1 MSTYLPEE
9 IVLNILT
16 LLPPKT
22 LLRFRCVCRTWRTLI
37 GNPDFFTQNT
47 LNQSILRLSDR
58 PSPLLLTEANEGSN
72 DSFKRH
78 FYFLSDQTL
87 ECQSQIILKGSLFF
101 EVTLVASCNGLLC
114 LCDYTLNKIYLWNP
128 ATSDTPR
135 SIPRQRHPP
144 NPFLQ
149 VGMLLGTVGFGFDR
163 RSNDFKV
170 LKISHV
176 SSYDSAPCH
185 FNQPVHFQPEVYD
198 YIPCHFNHPF
208 HFQPEVY
215 SSPCHF
221 NHPVYFQ
228 PEVYSLSTGTWRLL
242 DLRVPFEQTHELF
255 LNFPILNFPTTA
267 ADEIFF
273 WWEVVDRHSHNLI
286 NEKIVAFDFNHE
298 LFRTTPLPDGAHST
312 YYSCYHFTVLN
323 GFLTIMGLGFPFEEM
338 RSRSSGLVIWVLFE
352 FGVKESWTK
361 LMNLQLFIENPGRP
375 LGLWKNRELIIQNA
389 KGQLILYNL
398 FTHTKKEVASTHRNT
413 LPLPDF
419 PLQGFPYTCSNS
431 VRRGRIELECNI

>member
-47 LNQSILRLSDR
+47 LNQSILRFSDR
-58 PSPLLLTEANEGSN
+58 PSPLLLTETNEGS
-72 DSFKRH
+72 SFKRH

-87 ECQSQIILKGSLFF
+87 ECQSQIILKGGLFF
-101 EVTLVASCNGLLC
+101 EVTLVASCKGLLC
-114 LCDYTLNKIYLWNP
+114 LSDYTLNKIYLWNP
-128 ATSDTPR
+128 ATSDTPK

-149 VGMLLGTVGFGFDR
+149 VGMFLDTVGFGFDW

-185 FNQPVHFQPEVYD
+185 Y
-198 YIPCHFNHPF
+198 NHPF

-215 SSPCHF
+215 STPCHF
-221 NHPVYFQ
+221 NHPIHFQ

-242 DLRVPFEQTHELF
+242 DLRVPFEEIHGSI
-255 LNFPILNFPTTA
+255 LNFPFLNFPTTA
-267 ADEIFF
+267 ADGIFF
-273 WWEVVDRHSHNLI
+273 WWEVVDRHSHNPKT
-286 NEKIVAFDFNHE
+286 EKIVAFDFNHE

-323 GFLTIMGLGFPFEEM
+323 GSLTIMGFPFEEK

-361 LMNLQLFIENPGRP
+361 LMNLPLLIENPERP
-375 LGLWKNRELIIQNA
+375 LGLWKNRALIIQNA

-398 FTHTKKEVASTHRNT
+398 FTHTKKEVVSTCRNT

-431 VRRGRIELECNI
+431 MRRGRIELECKILDLY